1 MCIPFPPPFEMSTNM
16 SIGVEGLCVRQTEAS
31 AAALRRA
38 ASQATTTTSSSK
50 SSSKSSSS
58 QDVGTLRIEED
69 LRVEAARY
77 VDAKKVPFRLLKRV
91 CEALRDDDGG
101 GSGGDDDGGPWLQD
115 LVRGDGVGV
124 GGGGG
129 VALEA
134 PKRPRRNPELE
145 ARCQKLRDEMEQRR
159 GKGDPSTSLTSH
171 SVTPPP
177 SSLGHCCFKGRLLP
191 PMSDRVKHHVCNIS
205 TGEHENHQD
214 RLFAQQHVLAQL
226 NTARPR

>member
-1 MCIPFPPPFEMSTNM
+1 M

-38 ASQATTTTSSSK
+38 ASQATATTSSSK

-58 QDVGTLRIEED
+58 KDVGTLRREED
-69 LRVEAARY
+69 LRAEAARY

-91 CEALRDDDGG
+91 CDALRDDDGG
-101 GSGGDDDGGPWLQD
+101 GGGGGGDDDGGPWLQD
-115 LVRGDGVGV
+115 LVRGDGGEGDGV

-159 GKGDPSTSLTSH
+159 GGTRFTRSH
-171 SVTPPP
+171 PTASRRLH
-177 SSLGHCCFKGRLLP
+177 SRHC
-191 PMSDRVKHHVCNIS
+191 
-205 TGEHENHQD
+205 
-214 RLFAQQHVLAQL
+214 
-226 NTARPR
+226 